1 MCPSPASCAGPGP
14 TWPPKYDLFGVQV
27 SATNYAEAT
36 GAIIEAARR
45 RQPAVVSLHATHALI
60 TASGDPALRK
70 AVNTFEMLGP
80 DGQPVRW
87 ALNLLH
93 RVGLRE
99 RVYGPELMLRLC
111 DRAAEE
117 GVSIYL
123 YGSAPT
129 VIERLRANLLAK
141 FPRLIVAGAESP
153 PFRELTAAEEEAML
167 QRIRTSGAGLVFV
180 GLGAPKQDLFAY
192 RFRDRLGAVLVCV
205 GAAFDFHAG
214 IKKTAPV
221 WMQRS
226 GLEWFFRLCS
236 EPRRLWRRY
245 LVTNSIFLGKLAM
258 SLVRGKRPAST

>member
-1 MCPSPASCAGPGP
+1 
-14 TWPPKYDLFGVQV
+14 V
-27 SATNYAEAT
+27 SATDYAQAT
-36 GAIIEAARR
+36 GAIVAAAQR

-60 TASGDPALRK
+60 TASGDPALCK
-70 AVNTFEMLGP
+70 AVNTFDMLGP

-123 YGSAPT
+123 YGSAPA
-129 VIERLRANLLAK
+129 VIEQLRTNLLAK
-141 FPRLIVAGAESP
+141 FARLIVAGAESP

-167 QRIRTSGAGLVFV
+167 QRICASGAGLVFV

-214 IKKTAPV
+214 IKKMAPV

-258 SLVRGKRPAST
+258 SLVRSKRRMVQATSRPSSI